1 MRQHSAIAAIGVGGI
16 VGVAIVAAAWELAAR
31 VYNDPLMMPRLDVIA
46 GKARVLYASS
56 EFHAH
61 ARASLVALLR
71 GYVTAAVAGILL
83 GLALAQQPLRAVTL
97 PIVSFLAAI
106 PFVAA
111 APLLAIWY
119 GLNETAKVYA
129 VALAATFP
137 IARAMMVWFERH
149 AFALPASQPD
159 PVTRP
164 LPKRDRVALRLGAVV
179 GGLRQGLAV
188 AVATL
193 VTIEFV
199 ASTSGL
205 GTFLISTTA
214 QFDVPRLLATFIA
227 IALPP
232 AVALL
237 ILDSIERGFERR
249 LA

>member
-1 MRQHSAIAAIGVGGI
+1 MRQHSALVAIGIGGI
-16 VGVAIVAAAWELAAR
+16 VGVVIVAAAWELAAR

-46 GKARVLYASS
+46 GKARVLYGSS

-61 ARASLVALLR
+61 ARASLMALLR
-71 GYVTAAVAGILL
+71 GYVTAAVAGVLF
-83 GLALAQQPLRAVTL
+83 GFALAQQPLRAVTL

-111 APLLAIWY
+111 APLLTIWY

-129 VALAATFP
+129 VALAAAFP

-149 AFALPASQPD
+149 AFAPPASPD
-159 PVTRP
+159 PVTRSE
-164 LPKRDRVALRLGAVV
+164 PKRDRIALTLGAVV

-214 QFDVPRLLATFIA
+214 QFDVPRLLATFVA
-227 IALPP
+227 IALPT